1 MQGPDQAS
9 PPPAGLASVDLPPEQ
24 LSLLQD
30 EMTDRPDVVR
40 VLHKVSGMPQAGHR
54 AVVLIR
60 AQVALGAVFDGD
72 VAQSGRHHRNRG
84 GRGRA
89 PVVIDA
95 VGGVVISSGQPKV
108 VGFIG

>member
-1 MQGPDQAS
+1 MQGPDQTS

-30 EMTDRPDVVR
+30 EGTDRPDVVG
-40 VLHKVSGMPQAGHR
+40 VFHEVSCMPQACHR
-54 AVVLIR
+54 PVVMIR

-72 VAQSGRHHRNRG
+72 ISQSGRHHSDRD

-89 PVVIDA
+89 PVAIDA
-95 VGGVVISSGQPKV
+95 VGGIVFSSVKPNFWVQ
-108 VGFIG
+108 